1 MTTQDLTAYAPT
13 AETLIAELLR
23 TVEQEVYQFST
34 TVLADQS
41 RIESMRKDQEQL
53 RYNLEYAE
61 KRLEVNSQ
69 RLFDIRNKRDQ
80 LHTLLETLKYEQT
93 FEIA

>member
-23 TVEQEVYQFST
+23 TVEQEVHQFST
-34 TVLADQS
+34 TVLASQS
-41 RIESMRKDQEQL
+41 RIEDMRKDQEKLQ
-53 RYNLEYAE
+53 YNLEYAE

-69 RLFDIRNKRDQ
+69 RLVDIFNKRDQ
-80 LHTLLETLKYEQT
+80 LHTMLETLKYEQT

>member
-13 AETLIAELLR
+13 AETLIAKLLR

-34 TVLADQS
+34 TVLASQS
-41 RIESMRKDQEQL
+41 GIEGMHKAQEEL
-53 RYNLEYAE
+53 RCQLEYAE